1 MPYEIRFENVTFAY
15 AGSPT
20 PAIKNI
26 NLSVGQ
32 GEIVLITG
40 PSGSGKTTLCSCING
55 LIPHY
60 HDGSLQ
66 GEVTVGPYSTRKAR
80 VGGLASIVGMVFQDP
95 ESQIVTNSVMDEVA
109 FGPENFGVP
118 RDEINR
124 RVMDALQA
132 TRLVGYEER
141 EPQNLSGGEQQ
152 ACVIAATYAMNPEVY
167 VMDEP
172 LANLDPAGRAH
183 ILKLVIQ
190 VAKDRGKTLVIVEHA
205 LEDVLPVVDRVIVMK
220 QGEIVRDGPTRE
232 VLAAGDIPHVFKRP
246 DVLRLAED
254 FNLSERPLS
263 ADAFAHAFRARYK
276 INPLQFSGNHNGH
289 HPASDP
295 VIEFNNVTFHYQ
307 PGTPALHD
315 VSLTIHAGE
324 LVAILGRNGSGKT
337 TLVRHVI
344 GLQQPSSG
352 TVTVVGKDAAT
363 TPTHIL
369 AQDVGF
375 CFQNPNHQIV
385 SFNVRDEMTFG
396 LKTHNIDPAEY
407 ESRIHEALEI
417 VDMTGYLD
425 TEVFDLGKGQ
435 KQRLAL
441 ASVLTLKPH
450 ILVIDEPTT
459 GQDPEMID
467 GIFKIIKRLN
477 EMGTT
482 ILLITHRIDYAAMF
496 ARRAIVLQH
505 GKVSFDGH
513 IRGLLENTAL
523 MRENSL
529 DLPEITKLSN
539 QFKDQGV
546 PPWTVEYDEMK
557 DYLSQ
562 MVEVPHGN

>member
-1 MPYEIRFENVTFAY
+1 MPYEIKFDNVTFSY

-26 NLSVGQ
+26 NLSIAQ
-32 GEIVLITG
+32 GEIILVTG

-60 HDGSLQ
+60 HEGTLT
-66 GEVTVGPYSTRKAR
+66 GEVTVGPYNTRKAR

-124 RVMDALQA
+124 RALDALQA
-132 TRLVGYEER
+132 TRLLGYEER

-152 ACVIAATYAMNPEVY
+152 ACVIAATYAMNPEIY

-220 QGEIVRDGPTRE
+220 QGEIVRDGTTRE

-246 DVLRLAED
+246 DVYRLAED
-254 FNLSERPLS
+254 LDLAVRPLS
-263 ADAFAHAFRARYK
+263 ADGFASGFRARYTL
-276 INPLQFSGNHNGH
+276 NTLQLSKNHNGH
-289 HPASDP
+289 HASAEP
-295 VIEFNNVTFHYQ
+295 VIEFKNVTFHYK

-352 TVTVVGKDAAT
+352 TVTVVGKDVAA

-396 LKTHNIDPAEY
+396 LKSHNIDPSEH
-407 ESRIHEALEI
+407 ESRIREALEI
-417 VDMTGYLD
+417 VDLTDHLS

-441 ASVLTLKPH
+441 ASVLTLKPR

-467 GIFKIIKRLN
+467 DIFRIIKRLN
-477 EMGTT
+477 ELGTT
-482 ILLITHRIDYAAMF
+482 ILLITHRIDYAALF
-496 ARRAIVLQH
+496 ARRAIVLQY
-505 GKVSFDGH
+505 GRVSYDGH
-513 IRGLLENTAL
+513 MRNLLENTSL

-529 DLPEITKLSN
+529 DLPEITKLSSH
-539 QFKDQGV
+539 FREQGI
-546 PPWTVEYDEMK
+546 PPWTVDYEEMK
-557 DYLSQ
+557 GYLKQ
-562 MVEVPHGN
+562 IAEVPHGN